1 MNKLIE
7 ALRNRDVRMRLIFTV
22 LMLMVFRIGSNIP
35 VPGINHNVLEQTF
48 NGDMGLF
55 DLFDLFSGGS
65 FSNFTVFALG
75 VTPYITA
82 TIVVQLLTYA
92 FPTLENLQDAGMA
105 GQKKLIE
112 INRRLA
118 IILALIQGAGLTFG
132 LFRKSVINTSPF
144 VSVMIVG
151 ILVAGSAFL
160 MWVGEQIE
168 EYGIGNGMSILIF
181 GGIAARIPSDIRSLA
196 HTYKEGQLQVISLGL
211 LIIAAIIVIGV
222 VVLFQKG
229 KREIPVHYATRVVG
243 RKTYKGENTYIPIKV
258 NAAGVMPI
266 IFAISLLQF
275 PITIAYFFP
284 KSKYYSFC
292 SHYLSTTGSPGIWI
306 YSALNI
312 ILTFLFTFMYVAII
326 FKPEKIA
333 KNMAQAGGFIPG
345 IRPGKD
351 TENYLNT
358 VSRRLCV
365 VAGIFL
371 AAVETLPVIVSQATP
386 IDFRFGGTSLLI
398 LVGVALDMVD
408 QMENRALLYKQSGF
422 LL

>member
-1 MNKLIE
+1 
-7 ALRNRDVRMRLIFTV
+7 
-22 LMLMVFRIGSNIP
+22 
-35 VPGINHNVLEQTF
+35 
-48 NGDMGLF
+48 
-55 DLFDLFSGGS
+55 
-65 FSNFTVFALG
+65 
-75 VTPYITA
+75 
-82 TIVVQLLTYA
+82 
-92 FPTLENLQDAGMA
+92 
-105 GQKKLIE
+105 
-112 INRRLA
+112 
-118 IILALIQGAGLTFG
+118 
-132 LFRKSVINTSPF
+132 
-144 VSVMIVG
+144 
-151 ILVAGSAFL
+151 
-160 MWVGEQIE
+160 
-168 EYGIGNGMSILIF
+168 
-181 GGIAARIPSDIRSLA
+181 
-196 HTYKEGQLQVISLGL
+196 
-211 LIIAAIIVIGV
+211 
-222 VVLFQKG
+222 
-229 KREIPVHYATRVVG
+229 
-243 RKTYKGENTYIPIKV
+243 
-258 NAAGVMPI
+258 MPI